1 MFNKKN
7 EKELVGTVAEG
18 MPEATKKEKESGLK
32 RFGKAAKKA
41 ATSKAAF
48 LLYGAV
54 AAKVIISSVTEEKGN
69 KAAAEELAEKIDGL
83 LNALETKSDTEADL
97 DELDRLESEEDT
109 VKSSEEPGNEE

>member
-41 ATSKAAF
+41 ATSKGAF
-48 LLYGAV
+48 LLYGAI
-54 AAKVIISSVTEEKGN
+54 AAKVILSSAMEEKGN
-69 KAAAEELAEKIDGL
+69 SAAAEELADKIDGL
-83 LNALETKSDTEADL
+83 LNALDAKSDTE
-97 DELDRLESEEDT
+97 DELDRLENESEEKT
-109 VKSSEEPGNEE
+109 VESAEEPVNEE